1 MSPFIMH
8 RRMPSTTY
16 CPVPSSVWV
25 TVETL
30 MLRSMRLG
38 LFGPTGQWGYVSGVV
53 FDRDPSVSL
62 PRSRHG
68 SVKSYHADVA

>member
-1 MSPFIMH
+1 MR

-16 CPVPSSVWV
+16 CPVPPSVWV

-53 FDRDPSVSL
+53 LDRDPSVLL
-62 PRSRHG
+62 PRSGYG